1 MHDMTELSQIN
12 FDKLRVSC
20 ENCSLRELC
29 LPRGMTGSDL
39 VRINDIVE
47 RKKPVQKNDYLFRAG
62 DSNRALYAVL
72 SGSVKT
78 IVDAPNGDEQ
88 IVGFHFPGELLGL
101 DGFQGDM
108 HSCSAVALETAS
120 ICEIPLE
127 KLDTV
132 CHQVPAIQG
141 EIRRIM
147 GRELSEDH
155 AMMLLLGR
163 MNAEEKLASFLM
175 SISRRMEER
184 HRKATEFILPMPRQ
198 DIANFLGLAVE
209 TVSRLFARF
218 QEDGI
223 IRVDRRRV
231 SIRDVKAL
239 KAIVDESKAAHA
251 RQQAQGS

>member
-1 MHDMTELSQIN
+1 MTELSQVN

-29 LPRGMTGSDL
+29 LPRGMSGSDL
-39 VRINDIVE
+39 VRINEIIE
-47 RKKPVQKNDYLFRAG
+47 RKKPVQKNDFLFRAG
-62 DSNRALYAVL
+62 DNNRALYAVL
-72 SGSVKT
+72 AGSVKT
-78 IVDAPNGDEQ
+78 VVDAPNGDEQ

-101 DGFQGDM
+101 DGFQGDT

-120 ICEIPLE
+120 ICEIPLD
-127 KLDTV
+127 KLDIV
-132 CHQVPAIQG
+132 CHQVPSIQG

-175 SISRRMEER
+175 NISRRMEER
-184 HRKATEFILPMPRQ
+184 HRKASEFILPMPRQ

-218 QEDGI
+218 QEDGVI
-223 IRVDRRRV
+223 SVDRRRV
-231 SIRDVKAL
+231 NIINMDAL
-239 KAIVDESKAAHA
+239 KSTVDENKMLSKQ
-251 RQQAQGS
+251 QQA